1 MVSAA
6 VHVGVVGQY
15 SPAAAVCGIPTV
27 FDGWGVGLICGRTGL
42 LGFFAFSIIAVVF
55 GIDSLLLLTFCLF
68 VILGASWVGCF
79 IASGV
84 CFSILVVV
92 DFCPNLN

>member
-1 MVSAA
+1 MSA
-6 VHVGVVGQY
+6 VVRVGWVGRF

-42 LGFFAFSIIAVVF
+42 LGSLASFIIAVVF
-55 GIDSLLLLTFCLF
+55 GVDSLLLLTFSLF
-68 VILGASWVGCF
+68 VVLGASWDGCI

-84 CFSILVVV
+84 CFSFLVVV
-92 DFCPNLN
+92 DICPYLY